1 MSMLDLLLG
10 KNFPGAKCKTLLKLS
25 LARIK
30 LLKNRRE
37 MQLKQMQKEVAQFLL
52 AGQEATARIRVEHI
66 IREQNILAAY
76 EILELFC
83 ELLAAR
89 LPIIESQRE
98 CPLDLREAVASLIF
112 AAPRCSDLPELLHIR
127 NLFGAK
133 YGKEFIVAAT
143 ELRPDCA
150 VNRQII
156 EKLSVRAPPAEIKLK
171 TLKDIATEHD
181 VEWDSS
187 ATASEFF
194 KLHEDLLYG
203 IGANHISNGVK
214 VPIKSKEEN
223 ESRSTPDLLT
233 DEGTTSVVASD
244 ILDLPTV
251 PNRAVSQ
258 RIESQLGTGRDLQS
272 AIVTSDPVKQVSS
285 EVIYSIQQ
293 PESLQVRSTSS
304 HPPVVNKSSPTSS
317 SFDSTGMYREQQFVG
332 FISPSAPNKASDD
345 KKPTSTHSVSNSK
358 DEAIADLQD
367 ILAVAKTAVA
377 TADRAAAAAR
387 AAADLAKVR
396 YFDFSAKSIHGIRSE
411 GVNGSSSFGTEEQ

>member
-1 MSMLDLLLG
+1 MLDLLLG

-37 MQLKQMQKEVAQFLL
+37 MQLKQMQKEVAQFLQ

-98 CPLDLREAVASLIF
+98 CPLDLREAIASLIF

-150 VNRQII
+150 VNRQVI
-156 EKLSVRAPPAEIKLK
+156 EKLSVRAPAAEIKLK
-171 TLKDIATEHD
+171 TLIDIAAEHD

-214 VPIKSKEEN
+214 VPIKPKEEN
-223 ESRSTPDLLT
+223 ESCPTPDLLT
-233 DEGTTSVVASD
+233 DKGPTSGVASD

-251 PNRAVSQ
+251 PNRAVPQ
-258 RIESQLGTGRDLQS
+258 RIEPQLGIGRDSQS
-272 AIVTSDPVKQVSS
+272 AVVTSDPVKQISS
-285 EVIYSIQQ
+285 EVIYSIGQ

-304 HPPVVNKSSPTSS
+304 HPPVVNKSTPASS
-317 SFDSTGMYREQQFVG
+317 SCDSTGMYREKQFVG
-332 FISPSAPNKASDD
+332 FVSPSSSNIAAGD
-345 KKPTSTHSVSNSK
+345 KKLTSTHSVSNSK
-358 DEAIADLQD
+358 AEVIADLQD

-377 TADRAAAAAR
+377 AADRAAAAAR

-396 YFDFSAKSIHGIRSE
+396 YFDLSTKSIHGIRE
-411 GVNGSSSFGTEEQ
+411 GVNESSSFGREE